1 MTEKECSGDNFTEAT
16 DSTLDSMLETMS
28 IAKGKGQ
35 ISEDNYDELI
45 EKTNIIR
52 EANSRIKCIVEN
64 LPKETVTPESIV
76 SDIDNEITGDIH
88 E

>member
-1 MTEKECSGDNFTEAT
+1 MSKGCSGDNFTESAE
-16 DSTLDSMLETMS
+16 SNLDSMLEQAS

-35 ISEDNYDELI
+35 LSEDKYDELV
-45 EKTNIIR
+45 EQANIIR
-52 EANSRIKCIVEN
+52 EANDKLKCIVDN

-76 SDIDNEITGDIH
+76 SDIDEEIAGEQH

>member
-1 MTEKECSGDNFTEAT
+1 MGKECSGDNFTEAT
-16 DSTLDSMLETMS
+16 DSTLDSMLEQAS

-35 ISEDNYDELI
+35 LSEDNYDELV
-45 EKTNIIR
+45 EKANVIR
-52 EANSRIKCIVEN
+52 EANSKIKCIIDN

-76 SDIDNEITGDIH
+76 SDIDNEIKGDTY

>member
-1 MTEKECSGDNFTEAT
+1 MTKECSGDDYTEAT
-16 DSTLDSMLETMS
+16 ESTLDSMLEQAH

-35 ISEDNYDELI
+35 ISEDNYDELV
-45 EKTNIIR
+45 EKADIIR
-52 EANSRIKCIVEN
+52 DANNRIKCIVDS

-76 SDIDNEITGDIH
+76 SDIDKELQGELH

>member
-1 MTEKECSGDNFTEAT
+1 MLEECSGDNYTEAT
-16 DSTLDSMLETMS
+16 ESTLDSMLEQMS

-35 ISEDNYDELI
+35 ISEDNYDELV
-45 EKTNIIR
+45 EKANIIR
-52 EANSRIKCIVEN
+52 EANNKIKCIVDN

-76 SDIDNEITGDIH
+76 SDIDSEIKGEIH

>member
-1 MTEKECSGDNFTEAT
+1 MTKGCSGDNFTESAE
-16 DSTLDSMLETMS
+16 SNLDSMLEQAN

-35 ISEDNYDELI
+35 LSEDKYDELV
-45 EKTNIIR
+45 EQANIIR
-52 EANSRIKCIVEN
+52 EANDKLKCIVDN

-76 SDIDNEITGDIH
+76 SDIDSEIAGEQH

>member
-1 MTEKECSGDNFTEAT
+1 MEKGCSGDNFTEST
-16 DSTLDSMLETMS
+16 DSTLDSMLEHAS

-35 ISEDNYDELI
+35 LSEDKYDELVDY
-45 EKTNIIR
+45 TNTIR
-52 EANSRIKCIVEN
+52 EANDKLKCIVDN

-76 SDIDNEITGDIH
+76 SDIDTDMVGDMH